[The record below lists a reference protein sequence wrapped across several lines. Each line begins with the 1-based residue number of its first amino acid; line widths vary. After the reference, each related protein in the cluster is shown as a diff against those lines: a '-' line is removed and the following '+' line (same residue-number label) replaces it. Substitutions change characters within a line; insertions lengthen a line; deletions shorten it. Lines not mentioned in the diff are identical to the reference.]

1 VATVNER
8 RVRAFYSA
16 TRVLFKAKADDAVFL
31 YYGNSRVAAPRYDL
45 SLVAGQL
52 LAADIERFRQWA
64 PSDARFVAMGF
75 SMGSTVVSAAAA
87 GGAEIDD
94 LVMMGSPGA
103 SVAVGSARDYPDL
116 APEHTFVVAFDSD
129 PVTRGETDLLGG
141 LVGSIGRMPTQ
152 PTPFGPDP
160 TSAEFGAQVIDV
172 PSNVPD
178 VSVSM
183 SIPGPAGLLTGL
195 FGSSLAN
202 EVADLAGQH
211 SQANYLTGPS
221 LEAAASVLVGHYGDV
236 PVKAGR

>member
-1 VATVNER
+1 MSMADGIGDAARLQAEAQRQSPDDSTAVVAW
-8 RVRAFYSA
+8 YGYDIPLSA
-16 TRVLFKAKADDAVFL
+16 TAGAPVGPLGTLGNATAALDDRNARA
-31 YYGNSRVAAPRYDL
+31 G
-45 SLVAGQL
+45 GQL

-103 SVAVGSARDYPDL
+103 S
-116 APEHTFVVAFDSD
+116 
-129 PVTRGETDLLGG
+129 
-141 LVGSIGRMPTQ
+141 VGSIGRMPTQ